1 MDNVLN
7 QIKQIGE
14 KYARTVQKITL
25 FGSRARGDNHSR
37 SDYDIAVYFKDKQDY
52 QMLLD
57 LEDVE
62 TLLNID
68 VTVFHDGLDGKFK
81 NNLALEEVII
91 YE

>member
-25 FGSRARGDNHSR
+25 FGSRARG
-37 SDYDIAVYFKDKQDY
+37 
-52 QMLLD
+52 
-57 LEDVE
+57 
-62 TLLNID
+62 
-68 VTVFHDGLDGKFK
+68 
-81 NNLALEEVII
+81 I